1 MGKKIKLGSGLG
13 VPGSTR
19 EEVGNLKYSSQGS
32 PTEHVAL
39 FKQRLEGGKETSQ
52 VDIWKEEM
60 PGSGA

>member
-1 MGKKIKLGSGLG
+1 M
-13 VPGSTR
+13 PGSTR